1 MNKWAKIKRKKTLT
15 LKIETI
21 RKELNSINH
30 GSLHITVQDGMIVL
44 IEKNEKY
51 KVR

>member
-1 MNKWAKIKRKKTLT
+1 MSEKKQENTFDNE
-15 LKIETI
+15 IENI
-21 RKELNSINH
+21 RKELNSIKY
-30 GSLHITVQDGMIVL
+30 GSLHITVQDGVIVL

>member
-1 MNKWAKIKRKKTLT
+1 MGENKKEKNIDAE
-15 LKIETI
+15 IETI

>member
-1 MNKWAKIKRKKTLT
+1 MSEDKKE
-15 LKIETI
+15 KNIDAEIETI
-21 RKELNSINH
+21 RRELNSINH
-30 GSLHITVQDGMIVL
+30 GSLHITVQDGRIVL